1 MAITRPPHGHPPYES
16 PARAASIAAH
26 AASLERRLQTIMAG
40 ASIGGGFAAPG
51 DTMRQGPPSSRSAP
65 LQHAS
70 DRAPAQGSSAER
82 SATPPGTPIR
92 VLLVGSQAMV
102 LDGLSHVLAESPNMR
117 LVPSASFDRAL
128 AIAVEHRPDVIAIL
142 VYDEWQRTL
151 EQLPRLLQSHANTA
165 VLLLVSAHDSD
176 AEERAIGIGV
186 RGVILLDQPTTV
198 LVKAIEKVHAGELW
212 LDRARTAGLL
222 QHVTRAHG
230 DPVEAKIA
238 SLTRRELEIVRLI
251 GEGLRN
257 PQIAER
263 LFISQATVRNHI
275 TSILAKLELADSF
288 DVAVFAFRH
297 GLVRFR

>member
-1 MAITRPPHGHPPYES
+1 MGPPS
-16 PARAASIAAH
+16 RAVNAGR
-26 AASLERRLQTIMAG
+26 LERGLQADIAG
-40 ASIGGGFAAPG
+40 VSLVGGFASAG
-51 DTMRQGPPSSRSAP
+51 ESMRHGPPSSRPS
-65 LQHAS
+65 QVHEAS
-70 DRAPAQGSSAER
+70 DRSPAHGSSADN
-82 SATPPGTPIR
+82 SAPPDTAIR
-92 VLLVGSQAMV
+92 VLLVGNQAMI
-102 LDGLSHVLAESPNMR
+102 LDGLSHVLAESPKMR
-117 LVPSASFDRAL
+117 LVASASFDEAL
-128 AIAVEHRPDVIAIL
+128 AVAVEHQPDVVAIL
-142 VYDEWQRTL
+142 VNDEWQRTL
-151 EQLPRLLQSHANTA
+151 EQLPGLLQAHAETA
-165 VLLLVSAHDSD
+165 VLLLVPAHDSD

-186 RGVILLDQPTTV
+186 RGVILLEQPTTV

-238 SLTRRELEIVRLI
+238 SLTRREMEIVRLI